1 MGFAPVSDHTP
12 VLVQPQ
18 RGLLRGPRGHRK
30 ALSRQGFLGP
40 KLPPAPGIPDAEV
53 RGGTVS
59 HGGQSKGWKDL
70 SPGTGQNQLLQVSGH
85 PLDSQREEQILL

>member
-1 MGFAPVSDHTP
+1 M
-12 VLVQPQ
+12 
-18 RGLLRGPRGHRK
+18 
-30 ALSRQGFLGP
+30 
-40 KLPPAPGIPDAEV
+40 
-53 RGGTVS
+53 S